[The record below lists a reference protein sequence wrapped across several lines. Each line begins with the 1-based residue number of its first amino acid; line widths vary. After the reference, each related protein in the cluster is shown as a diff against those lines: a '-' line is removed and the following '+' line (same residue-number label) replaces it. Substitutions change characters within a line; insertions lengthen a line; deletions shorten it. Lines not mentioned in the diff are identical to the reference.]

1 MSRLFYGWRVVGVAA
16 LAQAAS
22 VGTTFYAYGVFV
34 KPLIAEFDVS
44 RLEVTMGL
52 TLTMIVQGL
61 IAPFLGRALDRH
73 SPRTILV
80 CGVLL
85 EAVGMLLLARA
96 TAFWQLGLL
105 FVGAIG
111 IGSYLFS
118 PLATSAVVGRWFDR
132 QRGRALGITALGS
145 AAGGIF
151 APPLVTAA
159 IAALGWRGAAG
170 AMGGLLLLLIA
181 PIALVVARQ
190 PEDLG
195 LTPDGDAGVSGSWPN
210 GDARR
215 DAATSAPARSDAT
228 NAPTAAKSERA
239 APTPLPMPAPTTA
252 ALLRRRNFW
261 AITIAIGLTYTPV
274 SVLLA
279 HLVPYGTDL
288 GLDPARAAIVM
299 SGFGFGVAAGRLPFG
314 WLADRVDRRLAVW
327 IMLGGMGLG
336 FWSLLGEPAFSRL
349 LAAATAVGFAV
360 GGTIPLWGALAGAAF
375 GRHAI
380 GSAMGLMNLL
390 MLPFNISGAP
400 LAAWVFDRTGSYA
413 VAFSSF
419 LACFPLAAVAIAFL
433 RIDEP
438 GPQRVSGDGAPDD
451 AASRIRLERASGG
464 TE

>member
-1 MSRLFYGWRVVGVAA
+1 MSRLFYGWRIVGVAA
-16 LAQAAS
+16 LAQTVS

-44 RLEVTMGL
+44 RLAVTMGL

-96 TAFWQLGLL
+96 AAFWQLGLL

-170 AMGGLLLLLIA
+170 AMGGVLLLLVA
-181 PIALVVARQ
+181 PIALVVVRQ

-195 LTPDGDAGVSGSWPN
+195 LTPDGDARAPRPRPIADVSS
-210 GDARR
+210 AV
-215 DAATSAPARSDAT
+215 AT
-228 NAPTAAKSERA
+228 
-239 APTPLPMPAPTTA
+239 PAPTTA
-252 ALLRRRNFW
+252 ALLRQRNFW
-261 AITIAIGLTYTPV
+261 AITIAIGLTYSPV

-288 GLDPARAAIVM
+288 GLEPARAAIVM
-299 SGFGFGVAAGRLPFG
+299 SGFGFGAAAGRLPFG
-314 WLADRVDRRLAVW
+314 WLADRVDRRIAVW
-327 IMLGGMGLG
+327 IMLGWMALA
-336 FWSLLGEPAFSRL
+336 FWSLLGEPAFPRL

-390 MLPFNISGAP
+390 MLPFSISGAP

-413 VAFSSF
+413 IAFASF
-419 LACFPLAAVAIAFL
+419 LACFPLGAVAIAFL
-433 RIDEP
+433 RIDARD
-438 GPQRVSGDGAPDD
+438 PQGVSSDGALDD
-451 AASRIRLERASGG
+451 TASSVRLEGADGG
-464 TE
+464 PG